1 MIYCIQGGDSMEI
14 LMIILTVLYVIEI
27 INHEKDKK
35 KLKAYEKF
43 KNRFGEE

>member
-1 MIYCIQGGDSMEI
+1 MEI
-14 LMIILTVLYVIEI
+14 IIIILTVLYIIEV

-43 KNRFGEE
+43 KNRFGED